1 MSGHRKA
8 ALALHALAV
17 EDRDLIFAALPV
29 ADAQRLR
36 TLLAE
41 LDELGFVPE
50 VTQLALTPAFDE
62 LAAST
67 RADEQSAAQPIAL
80 VKAASPDAI
89 SAILAHEPASLI
101 GVLLSIERWPWER
114 AFLSGLSG
122 EKRVNVEA
130 RRSTAGEAP
139 ARRAYVLDRVAG
151 ALRARANLPD
161 QPARPPRP
169 RRWYGWLNG
178 VRSWQR

>member
-17 EDRDLIFAALPV
+17 EDRDLILAGLPV

-36 TLLAE
+36 KLQAE

-50 VTQLALTPAFDE
+50 VTQLALPPAFEE
-62 LAAST
+62 LAASN

-80 VKAASPDAI
+80 VAAASPDQI
-89 SAILAHEPASLI
+89 SAILEHEPASLI
-101 GVLLSIERWPWER
+101 GLLLSIERWPWER

-130 RRSTAGEAP
+130 CRSVAGEAP
-139 ARRAYVLDRVAG
+139 ARRTYVLDSVAA
-151 ALRARANLPD
+151 ALRARADLAH
-161 QPARPPRP
+161 QPASSPRP
-169 RRWYGWLNG
+169 RRWYGWLKG